1 MENKIKIS
9 AKIVYY
15 VILVIVAVITLTPIL
30 YTICGAFKT
39 NSEILANPENMFPK
53 EPTFDN
59 FITAWNSK
67 NFNVKT
73 MTWNSIYYTLISVE
87 ITILTSSMG
96 GYVFARGDFYGKKVI
111 FAILTSLMF
120 ISLGGITIYPTFEV
134 LNLLGLSQ
142 SIWGL
147 LVMKVFGI
155 GIVQIYLVRSHILT
169 LPKSIEEAAEID
181 GCGFIGI
188 YFRVIMPLLKPILA
202 TIGILAFQGSWN
214 EYLMP
219 TIFTMSRPEQRTLI
233 VGVMALKNSEAAA
246 SSWNLMLAGATIS
259 LIPVLFAYAVGNKY
273 FVSGLASGAVKG

>member
-39 NSEILANPENMFPK
+39 NSEILAHPENMFPK

-73 MTWNSIYYTLISVE
+73 MTWNSIYYTLISVA

-233 VGVMALKNSEAAA
+233 VGVMALKNSEEAA

>member
-73 MTWNSIYYTLISVE
+73 MTWNSIYYTLISVA

-233 VGVMALKNSEAAA
+233 VGIMALKNSEEAA

>member
-73 MTWNSIYYTLISVE
+73 MTWNSIYYTLISVA

>member
-1 MENKIKIS
+1 MEKKIKLTG
-9 AKIVYY
+9 KIVYY
-15 VILVIVAVITLTPIL
+15 TILLIITAITLTPIL

-39 NSEILANPENMFPK
+39 NSEILAHPENMFPIK
-53 EPTFDN
+53 PTLDN
-59 FITAWNSK
+59 FITAWNSE

-73 MTWNSIYYTLISVE
+73 MTWNSIYYTLISVA
-87 ITILTSSMG
+87 ITLFTASMG

-134 LNLLGLSQ
+134 LNFLGLSQ

-147 LVMKVFGI
+147 LVVKVFGI
-155 GIVQIYLVRSHILT
+155 GIVQIYLVRSHIYT

-181 GCGFIGI
+181 GCGFIGT
-188 YFRVIMPLLKPILA
+188 YFRVVMPLLKPILA
-202 TIGILAFQGSWN
+202 TIAILAFQGSWN

-259 LIPVLFAYAVGNKY
+259 LAPVLIAYSIGNKY